1 MDKQY
6 IDITSYEG
14 EGYKPVID
22 YMSWRVAILRYCE
35 ELEVQNLKTMQK
47 HNESDEVFV
56 LLAGNCTLFSG
67 GMGDSI
73 HSVDAVAME
82 PMKLYNVKKGVW
94 HTHTLDKEG
103 TVLIVENKDTS
114 DMNSPTLKLETDQ
127 IEELRELYHSK
138 NTGSK

>member
-22 YMSWRVAILRYCE
+22 YMGWRVAILRYCE

-56 LLAGNCTLFSG
+56 LLEGNCILFSG
-67 GMGDSI
+67 GTGESI
-73 HSVDAVAME
+73 HSMDAVAME

-103 TVLIVENKDTS
+103 TVLIVENRDTS
-114 DMNSPTLKLETDQ
+114 DLNSPTLKLEDVQ
-127 IEELRELYHSK
+127 IEKIRELYNSTK
-138 NTGSK
+138 LIAE